1 MDIEGYAVAKV
12 LESLAITEHLV
23 GYISLRDKE
32 PVWDGFV
39 YIYTDRV
46 NHKKENLKGRVPVQ
60 IKGQLTTKK
69 KKFNDHIKYSIRV
82 SDLKHYLLEGGA
94 VFFVVQINQEQMRSQ
109 IYVAKL
115 LPYSIKKLLPDSEEN
130 QTVSVEFSIFPKD
143 ETKKNNFFFNF
154 LNDMVKQKS
163 IASLNSLQS
172 LEELQSLMSIK
183 RVTLS
188 FTDTALSNG
197 NPFKYLM
204 ENSVF
209 EYAELP
215 NGTTIPVRE
224 LPPIEKILSTAKA
237 PISCGGQF
245 FYDSYSTEYTHDK
258 RIITLG
264 KGVRI
269 EYNICGKSSATLNLS
284 PQGTLQDI
292 ITDISFFS
300 RLLKENEFLI
310 NEVPVKF
317 SCTVKDTELIKQRD
331 NLEKSMRSLK
341 NLQKAL
347 VLVGFSQDILISEL
361 SETDNEKLSN
371 LVASIISGKA
381 IFINDGPDKSHFFVM
396 SFSQYNIM
404 LLAMRVDKNSF
415 RLVNFFTKGVT
426 VEIDNDDDPQ
436 VLKEAPGVLFLTTEN
451 FMTLNN
457 INYNIIYDEI
467 TAFPN
472 VDRLYHE
479 AVNQLLLRMLL
490 AYDRKS
496 DTALL
501 SCAIKIAA
509 WLCSLSVC
517 ANKEIDYLNYL
528 QALYRER
535 DLTDTEN
542 LQLKEIAQST
552 QVNYALKTAAYII
565 LHDDVNAKANFE
577 RLSEQEQ
584 KDFILWP
591 IMNLW
596 KNSDSIIE
604 AKE

>member
-1 MDIEGYAVAKV
+1 MGIRFY
-12 LESLAITEHLV
+12 
-23 GYISLRDKE
+23 
-32 PVWDGFV
+32 
-39 YIYTDRV
+39 
-46 NHKKENLKGRVPVQ
+46 NLNG
-60 IKGQLTTKK
+60 
-69 KKFNDHIKYSIRV
+69 
-82 SDLKHYLLEGGA
+82 
-94 VFFVVQINQEQMRSQ
+94 FFV
-109 IYVAKL
+109 
-115 LPYSIKKLLPDSEEN
+115 KKLAHG
-130 QTVSVEFSIFPKD
+130 V
-143 ETKKNNFFFNF
+143 NFFFNF

-163 IASLNSLQS
+163 IATLNSLQS

-215 NGTTIPVRE
+215 NGTTIPVSE

-269 EYNICGKSSATLNLS
+269 EYNIFGKSATLNLS

-415 RLVNFFTKGVT
+415 RLAACRS
-426 VEIDNDDDPQ
+426 EIF
-436 VLKEAPGVLFLTTEN
+436 GFG
-451 FMTLNN
+451 
-457 INYNIIYDEI
+457 
-467 TAFPN
+467 
-472 VDRLYHE
+472 
-479 AVNQLLLRMLL
+479 
-490 AYDRKS
+490 KS
-496 DTALL
+496 M
-501 SCAIKIAA
+501 SIP
-509 WLCSLSVC
+509 
-517 ANKEIDYLNYL
+517 ID
-528 QALYRER
+528 A
-535 DLTDTEN
+535 
-542 LQLKEIAQST
+542 
-552 QVNYALKTAAYII
+552 
-565 LHDDVNAKANFE
+565 
-577 RLSEQEQ
+577 
-584 KDFILWP
+584 
-591 IMNLW
+591 
-596 KNSDSIIE
+596 
-604 AKE
+604 